1 MSIPSGDQ
9 RPAPGSAGHVLTLI
23 SAGSATTRADLARVT
38 GMARSTISQRVD
50 ALVAHGL
57 IREADESE
65 STGGRPPRQLRLR
78 TEDNAVMGVD
88 LGATHCRLALMDIS
102 GQVLASREDALLI
115 DEGPEAVLTHV
126 DRRLHDLLDEANKPL
141 EALRA
146 IGMGVPGPVEFASG
160 QPNNPPIMPGWNEY
174 PIPEFF
180 TERYGISVL
189 VDNDV
194 NVMALGEQR
203 RAFPDTRYLMFVK
216 IGTGIGCGIVVDRAL
231 YRGADGCAG
240 DIGHIRLDPTGPVCG
255 IIADGDLHRGA
266 QGCAGDIGHIRV
278 SGHEDAGCRCGNSAC
293 LEAVAGGAAL
303 ARRLTDFGFEV
314 ATGSEVVELVM
325 SGNIQALRLVREAGR
340 VVGEVLAGL
349 VNFFNPEVIVIGGV
363 LSAVHDHLLA
373 GVREVIYRR
382 SLPLA
387 THHLEIAPSRTGA
400 DAAALGA
407 GILAINHYLSPGHI
421 DRVLAGDAR
430 PSAPLRAAP

>member
-1 MSIPSGDQ
+1 
-9 RPAPGSAGHVLTLI
+9 
-23 SAGSATTRADLARVT
+23 
-38 GMARSTISQRVD
+38 MARSTISQRVD

-57 IREADESE
+57 IREVDESE

-78 TEDNAVMGVD
+78 TEDNMVMGVD
-88 LGATHCRLALMDIS
+88 LGATHCRLALLDIS
-102 GQVLASREDALLI
+102 GRVLAAREDSLLI
-115 DEGPEAVLTHV
+115 DAGPEEVLSHV
-126 DRRLHDLLDEANKPL
+126 DRRMHDLLDDAGRPL
-141 EALRA
+141 GALRA
-146 IGMGVPGPVEFASG
+146 IGMGVPGPVEFATG
-160 QPNNPPIMPGWNEY
+160 RPNNPPIMPGWNEY

-216 IGTGIGCGIVVDRAL
+216 IGTGIGCGI
-231 YRGADGCAG
+231 
-240 DIGHIRLDPTGPVCG
+240 
-255 IIADGDLHRGA
+255 IADGDLHRGA

-278 SGHEDAGCRCGNSAC
+278 SGHEEAGCRCGNSAC

-303 ARRLTDFGFEV
+303 ARRLTDLGFEV
-314 ATGSEVVELVM
+314 SSGSGVVELVM

-363 LSAVHDHLLA
+363 LSAVHDHLVA

-387 THHLEIAPSRTGA
+387 THHLEIVPSRTGA

-407 GILAINHYLSPGHI
+407 GILAIEHFLSPGHI
-421 DRVLAGDAR
+421 DQVLAGAAR
-430 PSAPLRAAP
+430 PAPPLRAAP

>member
-1 MSIPSGDQ
+1 MPTSSGE
-9 RPAPGSAGHVLTLI
+9 RRAVTGSAGHVLMLI
-23 SAGSATTRADLARVT
+23 SAGSATPGADLARVT
-38 GMARSTISQRVD
+38 GLARSTVSQRVD

-57 IREADESE
+57 IQESDDSE

-78 TEDNAVMGVD
+78 TEDNMVMGVD
-88 LGATHCRLALMDIS
+88 LGATHCRLALLDIS
-102 GQVLASREDALLI
+102 GRVLAAREDSLLI
-115 DEGPEAVLTHV
+115 DAG
-126 DRRLHDLLDEANKPL
+126 RPL
-141 EALRA
+141 GALRA
-146 IGMGVPGPVEFASG
+146 IGMGVPGPVEFATG
-160 QPNNPPIMPGWNEY
+160 RPNNPPIMPGWNEY

-203 RAFPDTRYLMFVK
+203 SAYPDTRYLMFVK
-216 IGTGIGCGIVVDRAL
+216 IGTGIG
-231 YRGADGCAG
+231 
-240 DIGHIRLDPTGPVCG
+240 CG

-278 SGHEDAGCRCGNSAC
+278 SGHDDAGCRCGNSAC

-303 ARRLTDFGFEV
+303 ARQLSDHGFEV
-314 ATGSEVVELVM
+314 STGFEVVELVM

-363 LSAVHDHLLA
+363 LSAVHDHLVA

-387 THHLEIAPSRTGA
+387 THHLEIVPSRTGA

-407 GILAINHYLSPGHI
+407 GILAIEHFLSPGHI
-421 DRVLAGDAR
+421 DQVLAGAAR
-430 PSAPLRAAP
+430 PAPPLRAAP

>member
-1 MSIPSGDQ
+1 MSTSSGE
-9 RPAPGSAGHVLTLI
+9 RRAVTGSAGHVLMLI

-38 GMARSTISQRVD
+38 GLARSTVSQRVD

-57 IREADESE
+57 IQESDDSE

-78 TEDNAVMGVD
+78 TEDNMVMGVD

-102 GQVLASREDALLI
+102 GRVLAAREDSLLI
-115 DEGPEAVLTHV
+115 DAGPEEVLSHV
-126 DRRLHDLLDEANKPL
+126 DRRMHDLLDDAGRPL
-141 EALRA
+141 GALRA
-146 IGMGVPGPVEFASG
+146 IGMGVPGPVEFATG

-216 IGTGIGCGIVVDRAL
+216 IGTGIGCGI
-231 YRGADGCAG
+231 
-240 DIGHIRLDPTGPVCG
+240 
-255 IIADGDLHRGA
+255 IADGDLHRGA

-278 SGHEDAGCRCGNSAC
+278 SGHEEAGCRCGNSAC
-293 LEAVAGGAAL
+293 LEAVAGGAAP
-303 ARRLTDFGFEV
+303 APPVTGPRFE
-314 ATGSEVVELVM
+314 GSR
-325 SGNIQALRLVREAGR
+325 GA
-340 VVGEVLAGL
+340 
-349 VNFFNPEVIVIGGV
+349 
-363 LSAVHDHLLA
+363 
-373 GVREVIYRR
+373 
-382 SLPLA
+382 LPLA
-387 THHLEIAPSRTGA
+387 TPPLGIVPSRTGA

-407 GILAINHYLSPGHI
+407 GILAIEHFLSPGHI
-421 DRVLAGDAR
+421 DQVLAGAAR

>member
-1 MSIPSGDQ
+1 MPTSSGD
-9 RPAPGSAGHVLTLI
+9 RRAAIGSAGHVLTLI

-57 IREADESE
+57 IREVDESE

-78 TEDNAVMGVD
+78 TEDNMVMGVD
-88 LGATHCRLALMDIS
+88 LGATHCRLALLDIS
-102 GQVLASREDALLI
+102 GRVLAAREDS
-115 DEGPEAVLTHV
+115 
-126 DRRLHDLLDEANKPL
+126 LLDDAGRPL
-141 EALRA
+141 GALRA
-146 IGMGVPGPVEFASG
+146 IGMGVPGPVEFATG
-160 QPNNPPIMPGWNEY
+160 RPNNPPIMPGWNEY

-216 IGTGIGCGIVVDRAL
+216 IGTGIGCGI
-231 YRGADGCAG
+231 
-240 DIGHIRLDPTGPVCG
+240 
-255 IIADGDLHRGA
+255 IADGDLHRGA

-278 SGHEDAGCRCGNSAC
+278 SGHEEAGCRCGNSAC

-303 ARRLTDFGFEV
+303 ARQLTDHGFEV
-314 ATGSEVVELVM
+314 STGSEVVELVM

-387 THHLEIAPSRTGA
+387 THHLEIVPSTTGA

-407 GILAINHYLSPGHI
+407 GILAIEHFLSPGHV
-421 DRVLAGDAR
+421 DQVLSQGAEPALTRSGA
-430 PSAPLRAAP
+430 

>member
-1 MSIPSGDQ
+1 MAMPTPSGE
-9 RPAPGSAGHVLTLI
+9 RRAASGSAGHVLTLI

-38 GMARSTISQRVD
+38 GLARSTVSQRVD

-57 IREADESE
+57 IQETDDSE

-78 TEDNAVMGVD
+78 TEDNMVMGVD

-102 GQVLASREDALLI
+102 GQVLATREDHLLI
-115 DEGPEAVLTHV
+115 AEGPEPVLGHV
-126 DRRLHDLLDEANKPL
+126 DRRMHELLAEAGRPL
-141 EALRA
+141 DALRA
-146 IGMGVPGPVEFASG
+146 IGMGVPGPVEFATG

-180 TERYGISVL
+180 TDRYGVSVL

-203 RAFPDTRYLMFVK
+203 RAFPATRYLMFVK
-216 IGTGIGCGIVVDRAL
+216 IGTGIGCGI
-231 YRGADGCAG
+231 
-240 DIGHIRLDPTGPVCG
+240 
-255 IIADGDLHRGA
+255 IANGELHRGA
-266 QGCAGDIGHIRV
+266 QGSAGDIGHIRV
-278 SGHEDAGCRCGNSAC
+278 SGHDDAGCRCGNSAC

-303 ARRLTDFGFEV
+303 ARQLSDHGFEV
-314 ATGSEVVELVM
+314 ETGSEVVELVR

-340 VVGEVLAGL
+340 VVGEVLASL

-387 THHLEIAPSRTGA
+387 THHLEIVPSRTGA

-407 GILAINHYLSPGHI
+407 GILAIEHFLSPDYI
-421 DRVLAGDAR
+421 DGVLSQDAE
-430 PSAPLRAAP
+430 SAQPLQAAP

>member
-1 MSIPSGDQ
+1 
-9 RPAPGSAGHVLTLI
+9 
-23 SAGSATTRADLARVT
+23 
-38 GMARSTISQRVD
+38 
-50 ALVAHGL
+50 
-57 IREADESE
+57 
-65 STGGRPPRQLRLR
+65 
-78 TEDNAVMGVD
+78 
-88 LGATHCRLALMDIS
+88 MDIS
-102 GQVLASREDALLI
+102 GHMLATREDALLI
-115 DEGPEAVLTHV
+115 AEGPEAVLSHV
-126 DRRLHDLLDEANKPL
+126 DRRMHDLLREVDRPL
-141 EALRA
+141 DALRA
-146 IGMGVPGPVEFASG
+146 IGMGVPGPVEFATG

-180 TERYGISVL
+180 TERYKVSVL

-203 RAFPDTRYLMFVK
+203 RAYPDARYLMFVK
-216 IGTGIGCGIVVDRAL
+216 IGTGIGCGI
-231 YRGADGCAG
+231 
-240 DIGHIRLDPTGPVCG
+240 
-255 IIADGDLHRGA
+255 IAEGELHRGA
-266 QGCAGDIGHIRV
+266 QGSAGDIGHIRV
-278 SGHEDAGCRCGNSAC
+278 SGRDDAGCRCGNSAC

-303 ARRLTDFGFEV
+303 ARQLTDHGFEV
-314 ATGSEVVELVM
+314 TTGSEVVELVR

-400 DAAALGA
+400 DAAVLGA
-407 GILAINHYLSPGHI
+407 GILAIEHFLSPWHI
-421 DRVLAGDAR
+421 DQVLQPTEVG
-430 PSAPLRAAP
+430 